1 MRVLRSLFPLTSAG
15 FGLAGFGLAALLSL
29 GPAPARCADVAAD
42 LPVIEHVGP
51 IAADILSIE
60 LQAGR
65 LEPTRQVPY
74 VSQSGDE
81 IRQQANKNTGE
92 PRSVTVIRDGVS
104 IGYLVGRDR
113 KLLSIPAKIVG
124 QPLDEK
130 SADRPESYVISSPD
144 DGRYSQGLPPSAVWR
159 KTKSDNWAGS
169 GHASR
174 HYLYLKLP
182 HALQPGKR
190 YSLGVRLNIASPVIE
205 YLYGPNQDR
214 SEAVHVT
221 QIGFRPDDPGKSAFL
236 SIWLGTGGPYAYPS
250 GLRFHLREESSGKP
264 VYTGPVVAAW
274 KAAEPEQYGRKINFE
289 KTDVYRMD
297 FGDFRRPGKYRVC
310 VEGVGCSHSFD
321 IARDAWLK
329 AFQLSMKGHYHHRNG
344 IELGPPYT
352 AFIRPRGFHPDD
364 GVKVYQSTCPLM
376 YSGNGLNILGTE
388 RNNFDCL
395 VLGRTDQVVANA
407 WGGYMDAGDWDRRI
421 WHLDAT
427 RLHLELVDLFPAY
440 FNEVPL
446 NIPKSKNGLPDLID
460 EALFNLD
467 CYRRLQTPQGGIRGG
482 IESSEHPTNSEA
494 SWQESQMVLTYAPG
508 IWETY
513 IYAGVA
519 ARAGHALRLLG
530 RREAETYRESALR
543 AMRWAESEYA
553 TWKAGPDF
561 AKATDR
567 GKMSIEEE
575 RNLAAVEMYRLT
587 GEKTWHDLFV
597 ATTDLN
603 TPQPRSSV
611 RRVDAAFVYARLQNR
626 QADPA
631 LKSKAGQLVSGAADE
646 ALRFAQGNAFRI
658 AKINAAPR
666 PYGGFYTV
674 PADRSVVR
682 AHALTGKPVYLE
694 ALLRSAQFSAGA
706 NPMNMTMTTG
716 LGHDYPR
723 NPLHLDTRSTG
734 QPAPS
739 GITVY
744 GPLDLG
750 ASNQSVLARLQKES
764 TPPALEW
771 PVTESY
777 FDIWT
782 WVPVNEYTIHET
794 LGQTAY
800 VWGYLAAR
808 K

>member
-1 MRVLRSLFPLTSAG
+1 MLARSRLWQTPFCPFLPLA
-15 FGLAGFGLAALLSL
+15 AAALLS
-29 GPAPARCADVAAD
+29 AAD
-42 LPVIEHVGP
+42 LPTIERVGP
-51 IAADILSIE
+51 ISADILSVE

-65 LEPTRQVPY
+65 REPTRQIPY
-74 VSQSGDE
+74 VSQPGDE
-81 IRQQANKNTGE
+81 IRQETNKNTGE
-92 PRSVTVIRDGVS
+92 PRSVTVFRNGAS

-124 QPLDEK
+124 QRLEEAL
-130 SADRPESYVISSPD
+130 ADKPESYVITSAD
-144 DGRYSQGLPPSAVWR
+144 DSRYAQGLPPSAVWR

-169 GHASR
+169 GYASR

-182 HALQPGKR
+182 HELQAGRR
-190 YSLGVRLNIASPVIE
+190 YSLSLKLNVASRNIE
-205 YLYGPNQDR
+205 YLYRPDQDR
-214 SEAVHVT
+214 SEAVHIT

-236 SIWLGTGGPYAYPS
+236 SIWLGTGGPHSYPA
-250 GLRFHLREESSGKP
+250 GLRFHLRDESSGKS
-264 VYTGPVVAAW
+264 VYAGPVAADW
-274 KAAEPEQYGRKINFE
+274 KASEPEQYGRKINFE

-297 FGDFRRPGKYRVC
+297 FGDFRRPGRYRVC
-310 VEGVGCSHSFD
+310 VDGVGCSYPFD
-321 IARDAWLK
+321 IAQDVWLK

-352 AFIRPRGFHPDD
+352 TYIRPRGFHPDD

-395 VLGRTDQVVANA
+395 VRGRTDKVVPNA

-427 RLHLELVDLFPAY
+427 RLHLELMDLFPAY
-440 FNEVPL
+440 FRKVPL
-446 NIPKSKNGLPDLID
+446 NIPESKNDLPDLID

-467 CYRRLQTPQGGIRGG
+467 CYRRLQTPEGGIRGG

-519 ARAGHALRLLG
+519 ARAGNVLRLLG
-530 RREAETYRESALR
+530 RPEAGMYRESAVR
-543 AMRWAESEYA
+543 AMRWAEAEYA
-553 TWKAGPDF
+553 RWKTGQDF
-561 AKATDR
+561 AKATER
-567 GKMSIEEE
+567 GKTSIEEE
-575 RNLAAVEMYRLT
+575 RNLAAAELYRLT
-587 GEKTWHDLFV
+587 EDKAWHDLFV
-597 ATTDLN
+597 TTTDLN
-603 TPQPRSSV
+603 SPEPRTSV
-611 RRVDAAFVYARLQNR
+611 RRMDAAFVYARLEKR
-626 QADPA
+626 LGDPA
-631 LKSKAGQLVSGAADE
+631 IRSKAEQMVLRNADD

-658 AKINAAPR
+658 AKVNAAPR
-666 PYGGFYTV
+666 PFGGFYTV
-674 PADRSVVR
+674 PADRGVVR
-682 AHALTGKPVYLE
+682 AHALTGRPEYLE
-694 ALLRSAQFSAGA
+694 ALIRSAQFSAGS

-716 LGHDYPR
+716 LGHDHPT
-723 NPLHLDTRSTG
+723 NPLHIDTRSTG

-750 ASNQSVLARLQKES
+750 ASNESVLPRLQKES

-771 PVTESY
+771 PVTETY
-777 FDIWT
+777 FDLWT
-782 WVPVNEYTIHET
+782 WVLVNEYTIHEA

-800 VWGYLAAR
+800 VWGYLAAMR
-808 K
+808 